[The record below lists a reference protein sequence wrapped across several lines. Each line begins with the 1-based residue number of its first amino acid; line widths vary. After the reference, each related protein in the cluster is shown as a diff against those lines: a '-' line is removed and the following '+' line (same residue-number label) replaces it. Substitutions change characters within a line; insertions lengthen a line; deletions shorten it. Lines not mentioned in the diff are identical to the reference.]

1 MEEIAAREFPTP
13 IIFVGAQFTLR
24 SHDSAYDNAYKHLS
38 IFGRPASAI
47 SRSQCLLA
55 PAKCENLMTELI
67 NWHRSQN
74 LSGSSF
80 IFLHLCN
87 KRLNRVEFCLGAN
100 PFDEKYLDRLAIK
113 VTGILK

>member
-1 MEEIAAREFPTP
+1 MEEIAAREFVTL
-13 IIFVGAQFTLR
+13 ISFVGAQFTLR
-24 SHDSAYDNAYKHLS
+24 SHDSAYDNAYEHVS
-38 IFGRPASAI
+38 IFGRPASAT

-67 NWHRSQN
+67 NWHRSQD

-87 KRLNRVEFCLGAN
+87 KRLYRVEFFLGAN
-100 PFDEKYLDRLAIK
+100 PFDKEHLDRLAIK